1 MRGRRRLILILA
13 VSAVLIGSGRENVWG
28 QSREEPLWE
37 KGDGQS
43 IWEMEEGGLDWSEL
57 EQFLKEEVAG
67 TGKEL
72 SFTELVQ
79 ALIEGRGK
87 DAGRMILDG
96 LRESFLGE
104 MENGGAMA
112 VQLLTLGLLGAVFS
126 GFSEIFSGDQMSEAG
141 FFVIYLM
148 TFTVM
153 AAFFL
158 ESADTAVQVL
168 EKQILFMKA
177 LMPSYFAAVVWAG
190 AAAASVAW
198 YELVLFLISMVQ
210 GMYVRLVLP
219 LIQIY
224 VMLVLV
230 GNVMKEDML
239 SKMTELLKT
248 GIFWGLRWL
257 LGLVAGFHLVQGM
270 VLPYADAIKT
280 SGMEKLLQAIP
291 GIGAGA
297 GAVTKLVLGSGVLIK
312 NTMGAAAVVILVLLS
327 LAPLVKLWFFFM
339 LYRIVAAILEP
350 VADKRLVGCISG
362 VAEGQKMLLHA
373 AVSGLVLFVITI
385 ALICVGTNAAYLA

>member
-1 MRGRRRLILILA
+1 
-13 VSAVLIGSGRENVWG
+13 
-28 QSREEPLWE
+28 
-37 KGDGQS
+37 
-43 IWEMEEGGLDWSEL
+43 
-57 EQFLKEEVAG
+57 
-67 TGKEL
+67 
-72 SFTELVQ
+72 
-79 ALIEGRGK
+79 
-87 DAGRMILDG
+87 
-96 LRESFLGE
+96 
-104 MENGGAMA
+104 
-112 VQLLTLGLLGAVFS
+112 
-126 GFSEIFSGDQMSEAG
+126 
-141 FFVIYLM
+141 
-148 TFTVM
+148 
-153 AAFFL
+153 
-158 ESADTAVQVL
+158 
-168 EKQILFMKA
+168 
-177 LMPSYFAAVVWAG
+177 
-190 AAAASVAW
+190 
-198 YELVLFLISMVQ
+198 MVQ

-224 VMLVLV
+224 VMLVLA

-270 VLPYADAIKT
+270 VLPYADAVKT
-280 SGMEKLLQAIP
+280 SGMEKILQAIP

-339 LYRIVAAILEP
+339 VYRIVAAVLEP

-373 AVSGLVLFVITI
+373 AVLGLVLFVITI

>member
-13 VSAVLIGSGRENVWG
+13 VSAILIGSGREKVWG

-57 EQFLKEEVAG
+57 EQFLKEEAAG

-177 LMPSYFAAVVWAG
+177 LMPSYFAAVV
-190 AAAASVAW
+190 
-198 YELVLFLISMVQ
+198 
-210 GMYVRLVLP
+210 
-219 LIQIY
+219 
-224 VMLVLV
+224 
-230 GNVMKEDML
+230 
-239 SKMTELLKT
+239 
-248 GIFWGLRWL
+248 
-257 LGLVAGFHLVQGM
+257 
-270 VLPYADAIKT
+270 
-280 SGMEKLLQAIP
+280 
-291 GIGAGA
+291 
-297 GAVTKLVLGSGVLIK
+297 
-312 NTMGAAAVVILVLLS
+312 LS
-327 LAPLVKLWFFFM
+327 L
-339 LYRIVAAILEP
+339 IHI
-350 VADKRLVGCISG
+350 
-362 VAEGQKMLLHA
+362 
-373 AVSGLVLFVITI
+373 
-385 ALICVGTNAAYLA
+385 